1 MPTNE
6 GASSATGG
14 AMGGATDGATMRAV
28 MHERYGGPEVLSV
41 GRMPMPVPRP
51 GEVLVRVQAVAL
63 NPADKFLMLGTPA
76 IVRLAMG
83 LARPSRHHRV
93 RGHDFAGTVAG
104 VTGIAVGDAV
114 FGSSD
119 GALAEYVR
127 AKVGVLAH
135 RPASLSAQHAAA
147 LPMAGLAALHGL
159 RDAGHVQSGAHVL
172 VNGAAGGIGTFAIQI
187 AKSLGAEVTAV
198 CSTRNVALVR
208 SLGADH
214 VIDYTQGPFTRSD
227 RRYDVI
233 LDNVGNHGLGELLAL
248 LTPAGRLLTNSGEAG
263 PDGGTIARI
272 LKAQVRALLGRQR
285 VRSYLST
292 PNAVDLALLA
302 AMADDGTITPVIDE
316 VFAFECAA
324 DAMGYLATRRAR
336 GKVVVAVAGS

>member
-14 AMGGATDGATMRAV
+14 AAGATMRAV
-28 MHERYGGPEVLSV
+28 MHERYGGAEVLSV
-41 GRMPMPVPRP
+41 GRTHVPVPRP

-63 NPADKFLMLGTPA
+63 NPADKFLMLGKPA
-76 IVRLAMG
+76 LVRLAMG

-93 RGHDFAGTVAG
+93 RGHDFSGTVAALGAG
-104 VTGIAVGDAV
+104 VTRIAVGDAV

-127 AKVGVLAH
+127 AKVGVVAH
-135 RPASLSAQHAAA
+135 RPASLSVEHAAA

-159 RDAGHVQSGAHVL
+159 RDAARVQRGEHVL

-187 AKSLGAEVTAV
+187 AKSLGADVTAV
-198 CSTRNVALVR
+198 CSTRNVELVR
-208 SLGADH
+208 GLGADH
-214 VIDYTQGPFTRSD
+214 VIDYTQGPLTRSD

-263 PDGGTIARI
+263 PDGGPIARM
-272 LKAQVRALLGRQR
+272 LKAQGRALLGRQR

-292 PNAVDLALLA
+292 PNAADLALLA
-302 AMADDGTITPVIDE
+302 AMAVDGRITPVIDE
-316 VFAFECAA
+316 VFAFERAA
-324 DAMGYLATRRAR
+324 DAMAHVATRRAR
-336 GKVVVAVAGS
+336 GKVVVAVTAS